1 MKNKIKYDLYGSMI
15 KLNGEYFMNFNIADM
30 NWTDSSASPIETEI
44 CPTCLLQTYTIARIR
59 FSNSNNIKL
68 DFIDG
73 DFLYKQ
79 INVGRMKLKHET
91 DELFGTFLITAS
103 TSELQQFIQKYG
115 NDDRFFDKE
124 NSVTLIRKS

>member
-1 MKNKIKYDLYGSMI
+1 MANFSILIGFRRSLSHKIGITFFIECVFRS
-15 KLNGEYFMNFNIADM
+15 ADE
-30 NWTDSSASPIETEI
+30 DVV
-44 CPTCLLQTYTIARIR
+44 R
-59 FSNSNNIKL
+59 FLFIKL

-79 INVGRMKLKHET
+79 INAGRMKLKHET
-91 DELFGTFLITAS
+91 DELYDTFLITAS
-103 TSELQQFIQKYG
+103 TYELQQFIQKYG